1 MRVRFHLP
9 DFSGRFS
16 LNLMF
21 AEMLKN
27 RPDFFREGVEIDR
40 KSVV

>member
-9 DFSGRFS
+9 DFAGRFK

-27 RPDFFREGVEIDR
+27 RPEFFPRGR
-40 KSVV
+40 